1 MVRALISPRRT
12 RHCLQRVSNR
22 NLTTGHGIGKLPRA
36 IESGAL
42 VFRAISGAILCALT
56 LVVTGACASHSA
68 LTAAPVAPTAS
79 AAISTPPPVSSENAS
94 ALAAESRA
102 AQSRAA
108 ASSSSAK
115 AAAARAAAAR
125 AAVAKAA
132 AAKAAAEKAAA
143 ERAAAAKAAADR
155 AAAAQ
160 ASAAPAA
167 QASAP
172 PRAQAPSPTAAA
184 CTPGYSPCIP
194 PGPDVD
200 CAGGSGN
207 GPRYV
212 QGPIIVTGSD
222 PYGLDSDHDGI
233 GCEK

>member
-1 MVRALISPRRT
+1 M
-12 RHCLQRVSNR
+12 
-22 NLTTGHGIGKLPRA
+22 GG
-36 IESGAL
+36 
-42 VFRAISGAILCALT
+42 VFRTISGAILCALT
-56 LVVTGACASHSA
+56 LVVAVACGSHSA
-68 LTAAPVAPTAS
+68 MTAAPASPPTS
-79 AAISTPPPVSSENAS
+79 AAISTTRPVPSENAS
-94 ALAAESRA
+94 ALAAESLA
-102 AQSRAA
+102 AESRAA

-115 AAAARAAAAR
+115 AAAARAAAAKAAASEAAAAK

-143 ERAAAAKAAADR
+143 DKASAAAASAKASAAQ
-155 AAAAQ
+155 AAQ
-160 ASAAPAA
+160 ASAARQA
-167 QASAP
+167 QASSQAAP
-172 PRAQAPSPTAAA
+172 V

-212 QGPIIVTGSD
+212 QGPVTVTGSD

-233 GCEK
+233 GCEN

>member
-1 MVRALISPRRT
+1 MSPRRT
-12 RHCLQRVSNR
+12 RHCLQLVSNR
-22 NLTTGHGIGKLPRA
+22 NLTTGDGIGKLPLA

-79 AAISTPPPVSSENAS
+79 AAISTPPRVSGENAS

-160 ASAAPAA
+160 ATAAPAA

-172 PRAQAPSPTAAA
+172 PRAQASSLPRPRVPLDIALASRLARTSIARAVPAMALDTSKGQSLLPEAIPMDSTA
-184 CTPGYSPCIP
+184 TTTE
-194 PGPDVD
+194 
-200 CAGGSGN
+200 SGV
-207 GPRYV
+207 R
-212 QGPIIVTGSD
+212 SR
-222 PYGLDSDHDGI
+222 S
-233 GCEK
+233 

>member
-1 MVRALISPRRT
+1 M
-12 RHCLQRVSNR
+12 
-22 NLTTGHGIGKLPRA
+22 G
-36 IESGAL
+36 
-42 VFRAISGAILCALT
+42 VFRTISGAILCALT
-56 LVVTGACASHSA
+56 LVVAVACGSHSA
-68 LTAAPVAPTAS
+68 MTAAPASPPTS
-79 AAISTPPPVSSENAS
+79 AAISTTPSVPSENAS
-94 ALAAESRA
+94 ALAAESLA
-102 AQSRAA
+102 AESRAA

-115 AAAARAAAAR
+115 AAAARAAAAK

-143 ERAAAAKAAADR
+143 DKASAAAASAKASAAQ
-155 AAAAQ
+155 AAQ
-160 ASAAPAA
+160 ASAARQA
-167 QASAP
+167 QASSQAAP
-172 PRAQAPSPTAAA
+172 V

-212 QGPIIVTGSD
+212 QGPVTVTGSD

-233 GCEK
+233 GCEN